1 MRALTDFVRAEDLSF
16 HHLENETKKW
26 MQYTA
31 LVIRCI
37 LVSFNNA
44 EVESHN
50 RCFVLVKE
58 RKCPVKEEQDRYP
71 STTQFISNL
80 FQNCDIDKFI
90 DFSCACLDDPLVLVK
105 AGDHIVTKMTFGK
118 LLKIGKIL
126 TTNQRPNRIS
136 SESNAKQ
143 RLAQFW
149 KKPYLKLKLVFS
161 FDEARLLHLMNLAK
175 NFQRICH
182 ENLKLFDPFYLF
194 DFIDVFDKDAILF
207 SRLSLSISPQS
218 KNSTNLCS
226 YVFPDRQRM
235 YIEYSSEPTLV
246 KAASAMM
253 SDMENYKRLL
263 KTLCNSV
270 KNGIVDAGFR
280 GNINDLGAPKSV
292 TYIYQHDNLLRVFS
306 ANIYD
311 SVSLLGIPL
320 AVFKTLIQILL
331 TGHENLS
338 KKQNRKVAQE
348 DLTNGTFDL
357 ARQKNYQYLQNPTQ
371 SLQTRLQAENQ
382 ANQRIKNKL
391 DVIPSKCQQ
400 YVNDDSNKEGDNY
413 KYQAEPKKNKSLLLN

>member
-1 MRALTDFVRAEDLSF
+1 
-16 HHLENETKKW
+16 
-26 MQYTA
+26 
-31 LVIRCI
+31 
-37 LVSFNNA
+37 
-44 EVESHN
+44 
-50 RCFVLVKE
+50 
-58 RKCPVKEEQDRYP
+58 
-71 STTQFISNL
+71 
-80 FQNCDIDKFI
+80 
-90 DFSCACLDDPLVLVK
+90 
-105 AGDHIVTKMTFGK
+105 
-118 LLKIGKIL
+118 
-126 TTNQRPNRIS
+126 
-136 SESNAKQ
+136 
-143 RLAQFW
+143 
-149 KKPYLKLKLVFS
+149 
-161 FDEARLLHLMNLAK
+161 
-175 NFQRICH
+175 
-182 ENLKLFDPFYLF
+182 
-194 DFIDVFDKDAILF
+194 
-207 SRLSLSISPQS
+207 
-218 KNSTNLCS
+218 
-226 YVFPDRQRM
+226 M

-338 KKQNRKVAQE
+338 KKKEKCKSKNLQQNRKVAQE
-348 DLTNGTFDL
+348 DLTN
-357 ARQKNYQYLQNPTQ
+357 ATQ